1 MVIALGV
8 AIHLAR
14 KGVDY
19 LIVRRV
25 APPARIARSVL
36 IGDHRGHALA
46 VVPSDRE
53 IDLGALNREF
63 SRDFKLSASSE
74 VRTLF
79 PGATPGAIPPVGVSD
94 GMERYLDESLVRLPE
109 VYLET
114 GDHRRLVRLDGE
126 AFRELFYGS
135 WCGAI
140 SRPAPARCQPRRHV
154 LRPDCAS
161 ASA

>member
-8 AIHLAR
+8 AIQLAR
-14 KGVDY
+14 KGVDH

-36 IGDHRGHALA
+36 LGDRRGHALA
-46 VVPSDRE
+46 VVPSDRQ
-53 IDLGALNREF
+53 IDLDALNREF
-63 SRDFKLSASSE
+63 GRELRVSPSSE
-74 VRTLF
+74 VQALF
-79 PGATPGAIPPVGVSD
+79 PSTSPGAIPPVAVSD
-94 GMERYLDESLVRLPE
+94 GMELYLDDSLVRLPE

-114 GDHRRLVRLDGE
+114 GDHRQLVRLDGE

-140 SRPAPARCQPRRHV
+140 SKPAPARRQPRRHL
-154 LRPDCAS
+154 LRPA
-161 ASA
+161 